1 MFASNEMRK
10 LFDVL
15 HYAIENDVKRLV
27 HEREPEI
34 FSITAFVLK
43 NKQYKKVRKKF
54 IIKNQSFGFGKITV
68 WRHKINKRNV
78 ITSKRMY
85 AMNK

>member
-1 MFASNEMRK
+1 MFVSNEMRK
-10 LFDVL
+10 DLDVFY
-15 HYAIENDVKRLV
+15 YAIENDV
-27 HEREPEI
+27 EPAI

>member
-1 MFASNEMRK
+1 MFVSNEMRK
-10 LFDVL
+10 DLDVFY
-15 HYAIENDVKRLV
+15 YAIENDV
-27 HEREPEI
+27 EPEI